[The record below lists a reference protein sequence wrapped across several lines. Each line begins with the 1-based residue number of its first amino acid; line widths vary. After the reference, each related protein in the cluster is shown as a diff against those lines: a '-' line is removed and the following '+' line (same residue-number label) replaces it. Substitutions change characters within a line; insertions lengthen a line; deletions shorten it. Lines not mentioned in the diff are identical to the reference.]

1 MKQSLFMN
9 FLVDKENKQIK
20 VEREFDAPLNLVWAA
35 WTESE
40 ILDQW
45 WAPKPWK
52 TETKEMNFKEGGYW
66 LYAMKG
72 PEGEVHW
79 GRADYQSINPLKN
92 FSGLDAF
99 CDEAGTVNPDLPS
112 SLWTNVFTENNNT
125 TTVAIVVSYDK
136 LSDLEAIIEMG
147 FKEGFTAA
155 LENLDNWLSLNAKKN
170 TSAV

>member
-9 FLVDKENKQIK
+9 FLVNKENKQIK

-52 TETKEMNFKEGGYW
+52 TETKEMNFTEGGYW

-79 GRADYQSINPLKN
+79 CRADYQSIKPLKS

-99 CDEAGTVNPDLPS
+99 CDEAGNVNTDLPR
-112 SLWTNVFTENNNT
+112 
-125 TTVAIVVSYDK
+125 
-136 LSDLEAIIEMG
+136 
-147 FKEGFTAA
+147 
-155 LENLDNWLSLNAKKN
+155 
-170 TSAV
+170 